1 MAQVLQALGCMW
13 VTRSLRDSPWDGDSC
28 CDLDD
33 LLCVLN
39 VDCSQADPRGRPLRR
54 DNEDPLTHL
63 LAELQQQRGCANLR
77 TKLDRLGLSR
87 TPSPGGGD
95 HRPPV
100 EDSYDVCAA
109 IKSFA
114 QTRSGTE
121 AEQRAEDLATRVRC
135 LQMQARALSSIV
147 ERPNYDRRVQE
158 HYARVRDELLAEAM
172 RIEPNSGGAHV
183 FCADQ

>member
-1 MAQVLQALGCMW
+1 MLKALGRMW
-13 VTRSLRDSPWDGDSC
+13 STRSHRDSPWDGDTC

-39 VDCSQADPRGRPLRR
+39 VDRSQANPRGRPLRR
-54 DNEDPLTHL
+54 DNEDPLTLL
-63 LAELQQQRGCANLR
+63 LAELQQQRGSTPQS
-77 TKLDRLGLSR
+77 TKLDRLGLNR
-87 TPSPGGGD
+87 TPSPGGD
-95 HRPPV
+95 RRRPV

-114 QTRSGTE
+114 QTRSGTQ

-135 LQMQARALSSIV
+135 LQMQAGALSRIV
-147 ERPNYDRRVQE
+147 ERPNYDRRVQA

-172 RIEPNSGGAHV
+172 RLEPNSGGAHV
-183 FCADQ
+183 FCADR